1 MQGVSSRVPA
11 FFSVPSES
19 FGYFFKS
26 VRDWMCVFFFK
37 RKKNK
42 QIRITCLY
50 TVGRECLYRHGGVY
64 QFDRIYTHRVT
75 FPGSSISIKSR
86 NDDIIPRFFFLFIY
100 LPFSLCNSTTF
111 KLILAKRWEGRG
123 DLIFDDDRSISKSPV
138 ANSSR

>member
-86 NDDIIPRFFFLFIY
+86 NDDIIPRFFSYLFIF
-100 LPFSLCNSTTF
+100 LSLS
-111 KLILAKRWEGRG
+111 L
-123 DLIFDDDRSISKSPV
+123 
-138 ANSSR
+138 

>member
-26 VRDWMCVFFFK
+26 VRDWMFFFK

-100 LPFSLCNSTTF
+100 LPFSLSVIIQHSNLFWRSAG
-111 KLILAKRWEGRG
+111 KGGG